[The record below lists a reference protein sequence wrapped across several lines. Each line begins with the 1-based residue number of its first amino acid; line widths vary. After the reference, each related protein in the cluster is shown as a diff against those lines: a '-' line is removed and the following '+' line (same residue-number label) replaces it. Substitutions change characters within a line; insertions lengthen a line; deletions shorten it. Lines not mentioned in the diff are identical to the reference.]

1 MTSCKPV
8 SVSRRTL
15 HRGVSKEFFVTFYFA
30 FLRSFIAIA
39 QGLKEARGMSSCM
52 IVNAHCLER
61 KDHLEDLSVDE
72 KLTLKSV
79 NTYVYGVRV

>member
-1 MTSCKPV
+1 MCQ
-8 SVSRRTL
+8 L
-15 HRGVSKEFFVTFYFA
+15 HDSKT
-30 FLRSFIAIA
+30 
-39 QGLKEARGMSSCM
+39 G
-52 IVNAHCLER
+52 NDLER

>member
-1 MTSCKPV
+1 
-8 SVSRRTL
+8 
-15 HRGVSKEFFVTFYFA
+15 
-30 FLRSFIAIA
+30 
-39 QGLKEARGMSSCM
+39 MSSCM